1 MYACVATMRYVL
13 VGTVPEAVL
22 MAALI
27 AAGAAA
33 YIATTLTTNRSGVR
47 EVVELFRK
55 QPAPGKVS

>member
-1 MYACVATMRYVL
+1 MRYVL
-13 VGTVPEAVL
+13 VGNVPEAVL
-22 MAALI
+22 MAARI